1 MLELFLARRLRLS
14 PSSSHNSGGGIG
26 VAVTGISLS
35 IAVMMIALSVMTGF
49 KNEIKNKI
57 LGFDSQITIG
67 PKTLSADGLPWI
79 SIAEAGLEADS
90 LPAGA
95 SVELTIKQPA
105 IVKTPDNFTG
115 VVIKG
120 FGRDHDWSFVENN
133 LVDGTLPD
141 YSSDSTLYHI
151 VVSRRIASAMQLETG
166 AKVDTYFLGDGV
178 YRARRLKVAG
188 IYDSH
193 FSDFDK
199 SMVFGNLDMIR
210 QVAGTPDS
218 MASLIE
224 INGIGSTEDA
234 DRIADRISARFIDS
248 QIAKPSS
255 RAYSV
260 VSVRKEAAVYF
271 NWLALLDTNVA
282 VVLTLM
288 ALLAALTLVSSL
300 FILVLRRVGTIGLLK
315 ALGAS
320 NALVRRVFITLTL
333 RILMAGL
340 LVGNAISLSV
350 IAIQRS
356 TGIIPLDPEAYYL
369 DHVPMELSIESWA
382 ILNVSAIV
390 LSFIVLLVPSSIIAT
405 IPPSKAISYE

>member
-1 MLELFLARRLRLS
+1 M
-14 PSSSHNSGGGIG
+14 
-26 VAVTGISLS
+26 AVTGISLS

-49 KNEIKNKI
+49 KNEIRNKI

-67 PKTLSADGLPWI
+67 PKTLAADGSPWI
-79 SIAEAGLEADS
+79 SIGETGLEADS
-90 LPAGA
+90 LPSGA
-95 SVELTIKQPA
+95 TVELTIKQPA
-105 IVKTPDNFTG
+105 IIKTPDNFTG

-120 FGRDHDWSFVENN
+120 FGPEHDWDFVEKN
-133 LVDGTLPD
+133 LVEGEMPD
-141 YSSDSTLYHI
+141 YRADSTLFHI

-166 AKVDTYFLGDGV
+166 GKVDTYFLGDGV

-199 SMVFGNLDMIR
+199 SIIFGSLDMIR
-210 QVAGTPDS
+210 QVAGAPDS
-218 MASLIE
+218 TASLIE
-224 INGIGSTEDA
+224 INGLGSTDEADA
-234 DRIADRISARFIDS
+234 IAERISERFIDN
-248 QIAKPSS
+248 QIANPSA

-260 VSVRKEAAVYF
+260 VSVHKEAAVYF

-320 NALVRRVFITLTL
+320 NALVRRVFIALTL
-333 RILMAGL
+333 RILLAGL
-340 LVGNAISLSV
+340 LAGNGIALGVIS
-350 IAIQRS
+350 IQRAS
-356 TGIIPLDPEAYYL
+356 GIIPLDPEAYYL
-369 DHVPMELSIESWA
+369 DHVPMQLDVESWA

-405 IPPSKAISYE
+405 IPPSKAINYE